1 MRILRKKF
9 LCKLEHFFYFLSFF
23 LLFII
28 SSFNFFLSS
37 PLHSFSFHPGIQKR
51 YLMYQ
56 REAEGISIQ
65 TDSPLNKSHPLKQPI
80 QTVCSDTI
88 FCMLCT
94 ITMLPLVL
102 FSKYYLNK
110 SMVLIKTSNMTRGI

>member
-1 MRILRKKF
+1 
-9 LCKLEHFFYFLSFF
+9 
-23 LLFII
+23 
-28 SSFNFFLSS
+28 
-37 PLHSFSFHPGIQKR
+37 
-51 YLMYQ
+51 MYQ
-56 REAEGISIQ
+56 IEAEGISIQ
-65 TDSPLNKSHPLKQPI
+65 TDSPLNKRHPLKQPI

-88 FCMLCT
+88 FCMLST